1 MLSHEYLG
9 WIWNG
14 YQVTIALT
22 ILSCIAASLLGAV
35 LCSMRISP
43 FWPFNIFSKAYIAIF
58 RNTPLLVQLFF
69 WYFGVSRFVPDSI
82 RFWLLDAH
90 QWVFGPVILNW
101 PSYEFIY
108 GFIGL
113 ALYTAAYIAEELR
126 AGIKTVPINQQ
137 SAAYALGFTRS
148 QAFRFIILPQAV
160 RNALSPLL
168 GQYMMA
174 LKNSSLTASIGVAEL
189 FYVASQIETRSL
201 LAFPVYL
208 ILTVLYLI
216 TIALIEIIGRIIE
229 TRRLKSTGRRVQA

>member
-1 MLSHEYLG
+1 MLSQEYLG

-14 YQVTIALT
+14 YQVTIALSV
-22 ILSCIAASLLGAV
+22 LSCIAASLLGAF

-43 FWPFNIFSKAYIAIF
+43 FWPFKAFSKAYIAVF

-69 WYFGVSRFVPDSI
+69 WYFGVSRFVPDSV
-82 RFWLLDAH
+82 RFWLLDEH
-90 QWVFGPVILNW
+90 KWVFGPLAINW

-126 AGIKTVPINQQ
+126 AGIKTVPINQT
-137 SAAYALGFTRS
+137 SAAYALGFTRG
-148 QAFRFIILPQAV
+148 QAFRFIILPQAI

-201 LAFPVYL
+201 KAFYVYL
-208 ILTVLYLI
+208 ILTLLYLA
-216 TIALIEIIGRIIE
+216 TIQLIELIGRIIE
-229 TRRLKSTGRRVQA
+229 TRRLKSTGRRVRA